1 MSPKGRP
8 EGERCSPQGD
18 HRPATE
24 FEQLHP
30 ALQYHVVNTLGW
42 SALRPTQL
50 AAIAPIQAG
59 THCLLLAP
67 TAGGKTE
74 AAVIP
79 ILSRMVGESWPAT
92 SVLYVCPIKALL
104 NNLEPRLAHYAGLVG
119 RRVEVWHG
127 DISQSR
133 KHRSLRE
140 APDIL
145 LTTPESIEAMLISV
159 RVARPAW
166 FGHLKAVIVDELH
179 AFAGDDRGWHL
190 RSVLHRLDQYRTEPL
205 QRIGLSATVSNPGDL
220 LAWLAPVGNRAVV
233 GSATVSTDA
242 DVTIDHVES
251 LENAATVIA
260 RLHRGEKRLVFCDSR
275 SYAEQLSSTLRTHGV
290 RTFVSHASLS
300 LSERRQAEAAF
311 SEEKD
316 CVIVA
321 TSTLELGI
329 DVGDLDRVIQID
341 SPSSVSS
348 FLQRMGRTGR
358 RTGGRRNCLFLTT
371 NDNAFLLA
379 LGVTQKWSEA
389 WVEAAVPP
397 AEPWHIV
404 AQQAMVLSLERGEL
418 PTQELIRLLHGSFP
432 ELPIDDIE
440 MLVEHMVRRQFFD
453 RTEGVVRVGPQTEQN
468 YARGHYRDLLAS
480 FSGSPLLSGRH
491 GAAEVGYIDPT
502 VLTGERSRPDRRAA
516 RDGPGGREDPDAR
529 LLLLAGRSWRVIDVD
544 WSKRIVWL
552 EPVSS
557 GGKARWM
564 GGARSVGRDV
574 CQGIRSVLTN
584 GISPI
589 VTLSRR
595 AQAALQVL
603 ADEIPVGT
611 GRQAVMTRPEGGP
624 VQTWT
629 FAGTRANRTLA
640 RQLSTGA
647 AKVRFD
653 ALSVQA
659 PVAVPLTAAHEQFDL
674 TDEELAAF
682 RESIKFKDCVPS
694 LLLSR
699 QVLARNFE

>member
-1 MSPKGRP
+1 MS
-8 EGERCSPQGD
+8 
-18 HRPATE
+18 E

-30 ALQYHVVNTLGW
+30 SLQYHVVNSLGW
-42 SALRPTQL
+42 SSLRPTQL

-74 AAVIP
+74 AAAIP
-79 ILSRMVGESWPAT
+79 ILSKMLIEAWPGT

-104 NNLEPRLAHYAGLVG
+104 NNLEPRLSHYAGLVG
-119 RRVEVWHG
+119 RSVGVWHG

-133 KHRSLRE
+133 KNRALRDS
-140 APDIL
+140 PDIL
-145 LTTPESIEAMLISV
+145 LTTPESVEAMLIST
-159 RVARPAW
+159 RVSRAAW
-166 FGHLKAVIVDELH
+166 FGNLQAVIVDELH

-190 RSVLHRLDQYRTEPL
+190 RSVLHRLDQYLERPL
-205 QRIGLSATVSNPGDL
+205 QRIGLSATVSNPNEL
-220 LAWLAPVGNRAVV
+220 LAWFAPIGIRAVV
-233 GSATVSTDA
+233 GSASVSTDA
-242 DVTIDHVES
+242 DVTVDHVDS
-251 LENAATVIA
+251 LENAATVIS

-275 SYAEQLSSTLRTHGV
+275 SSAEQLSSMLRGHDI
-290 RTFVSHASLS
+290 RTFVSHASLG

-358 RTGGRRNCLFLTT
+358 RAGGRRNCLFLTT

-418 PTQELIRLLHGSFP
+418 PSRELVLLLQGSFP
-432 ELPIDDIE
+432 ELQVADIE
-440 MLVEHMVRRQFFD
+440 VLVEHMVEQQFLD
-453 RTEGVVRVGPQTEQN
+453 RSEGVVRVGPQTERS

-480 FSGSPLLSGRH
+480 FSGSQLLTGRH

-502 VLTGERSRPDRRAA
+502 VLTGERD
-516 RDGPGGREDPDAR
+516 ER
-529 LLLLAGRSWRVIDVD
+529 LLLLAGRSWRVTDVD

-552 EPVSS
+552 EPAAG

-564 GGARSVGRDV
+564 GGARSLSRDV
-574 CQGIRSVLTN
+574 CQGIRTVLAN
-584 GISPI
+584 GTSPSI
-589 VTLSRR
+589 TLSRR
-595 AQAALQVL
+595 ATAALQAL
-603 ADEIPVGT
+603 MDELPMSVGDHF
-611 GRQAVMTRPEGGP
+611 VMSRSDGAPM
-624 VQTWT
+624 QTWT

-640 RQLSTGA
+640 HLASTGA

-659 PVAVPLTAAHEQFDL
+659 PVAALASTLPEHIDL
-674 TDEELAAF
+674 TGDELAVLH
-682 RESIKFKDCVPS
+682 EPIKFADCVPRQ
-694 LLLSR
+694 LLTEMI
-699 QVLARNFE
+699 VARNFEVTSGTVGER